1 MLAAKMAA
9 LRGLPMASH
18 IPETVSARDL
28 LRHCL
33 ATIAYRA
40 GKVVRDVPESFAK
53 YQPPEKARTPEQI
66 LTHIGDL
73 FDWALSM
80 AKGQGVWKDSQPLP
94 WAQEVVRFFATLK
107 RFDDF
112 LEGNEQLHASP
123 EKLFQGP
130 VADAL
135 NHVGQIAM
143 LRRMAGF
150 PIKGENYFK
159 ADIAAGRV
167 GPQQAPPKREFD

>member
-1 MLAAKMAA
+1 
-9 LRGLPMASH
+9 MASP
-18 IPETVSARDL
+18 IPQTVSARDL
-28 LRHCL
+28 LRHCV
-33 ATIAYRA
+33 ATIAYR
-40 GKVVRDVPESFAK
+40 GSKVLRDVPESFAK

-80 AKGQGVWKDSQPLP
+80 ARGQGVWHDSQPLP
-94 WAQEVVRFFATLK
+94 WAQEVERFFGSLK
-107 RFDDF
+107 RFDDY

-135 NHVGQIAM
+135 NHVGQLAL
-143 LRRMAGF
+143 LRRMAGI

-167 GPQQAPPKREFD
+167 GPQQPPPRREFD

>member
-1 MLAAKMAA
+1 V
-9 LRGLPMASH
+9 ASP

-33 ATIAYRA
+33 ATIAYRS
-40 GKVVRDVPESFAK
+40 GKVLRDVPESFAK
-53 YQPPEKARTPEQI
+53 FQPPEKARTPEKI
-66 LTHIGDL
+66 LAHLGDL

-80 AKGQGVWKDSQPLP
+80 AKGEGAWKDSQPLP
-94 WAQEVVRFFATLK
+94 WPKEVERFFATLK
-107 RFDDF
+107 RFDEY
-112 LEGNEQLHASP
+112 LEGNEALHASP

-143 LRRMAGF
+143 LRRMAGI
-150 PIKGENYFK
+150 PMKGENYFK

-167 GPQQAPPKREFD
+167 GPEQTPPKREFD

>member
-1 MLAAKMAA
+1 
-9 LRGLPMASH
+9 MASA

-40 GKVVRDVPESFAK
+40 GKVLRDVPESFAK
-53 YQPPEKARTPEQI
+53 FQPPEKARTPEQI
-66 LTHIGDL
+66 LAHLGDL

-80 AKGQGVWKDSQPLP
+80 AKGQGAWKDSQPLP
-94 WAQEVVRFFATLK
+94 WPEEVGRFFGTLK
-107 RFDDF
+107 RFDDY
-112 LEGNEQLHASP
+112 LEGNEPLHASP
-123 EKLFQGP
+123 ERLFQGP

-159 ADIAAGRV
+159 ADISAGRV
-167 GPQQAPPKREFD
+167 GLGQTPPKREFD

>member
-1 MLAAKMAA
+1 MAE
-9 LRGLPMASH
+9 P
-18 IPETVSARDL
+18 
-28 LRHCL
+28 
-33 ATIAYRA
+33 
-40 GKVVRDVPESFAK
+40 KVH
-53 YQPPEKARTPEQI
+53 
-66 LTHIGDL
+66 LGDL

-80 AKGQGVWKDSQPLP
+80 AKGQGVWHDSPPLP
-94 WAQEVVRFFATLK
+94 WAGEVDRFFATLK
-107 RFDDF
+107 RFDEY
-112 LEGNEQLHASP
+112 LEGNEALHASP

-150 PIKGENYFK
+150 PMKGENYFK

-167 GPQQAPPKREFD
+167 GPQQTLPKREF

>member
-1 MLAAKMAA
+1 
-9 LRGLPMASH
+9 MASP

-40 GKVVRDVPESFAK
+40 GKVLRDVPESFAK
-53 YQPPEKARTPEQI
+53 FQPPEKARTPEQI
-66 LTHIGDL
+66 LAHLGDL
-73 FDWALSM
+73 FEWALSM
-80 AKGQGVWKDSQPLP
+80 AKGQGAWKDSQPLP
-94 WAQEVVRFFATLK
+94 WAKEAERFFGTLK

-112 LEGNEQLHASP
+112 LEGNEALHASP

-143 LRRMAGF
+143 LRRLAGV
-150 PIKGENYFK
+150 PMKGENYFK

-167 GPQQAPPKREFD
+167 GPEQTPPKREFD

>member
-1 MLAAKMAA
+1 
-9 LRGLPMASH
+9 MASP
-18 IPETVSARDL
+18 IPETISARDL

-40 GKVVRDVPESFAK
+40 GKVVRDVPDSFAK

-66 LTHIGDL
+66 LAHLGDL

-80 AKGQGVWKDSQPLP
+80 AMGQGVWKDSQPLP
-94 WAQEVVRFFATLK
+94 WGQEVERCFGALK
-107 RFDDF
+107 RFDDY
-112 LEGNEQLHASP
+112 LEGNEALHASP

-167 GPQQAPPKREFD
+167 GPQQAAPKREFD

>member
-1 MLAAKMAA
+1 
-9 LRGLPMASH
+9 MASP

-40 GKVVRDVPESFAK
+40 GKAVRDVPASFPK

-66 LTHIGDL
+66 LAHIGDL

-80 AKGQGVWKDSQPLP
+80 AKGQGVGTDSQPLP
-94 WAQEVVRFFATLK
+94 WAQEVERFFATLK
-107 RFDDF
+107 RFDDY
-112 LEGNEQLHASP
+112 LEGNEALHASP
-123 EKLFQGP
+123 YKLFQGP

-135 NHVGQIAM
+135 NHVGQLAM

-159 ADIAAGRV
+159 ADIATGRV
-167 GPQQAPPKREFD
+167 GPQQAAPKREFD

>member
-1 MLAAKMAA
+1 
-9 LRGLPMASH
+9 MASP

-40 GKVVRDVPESFAK
+40 GKALRDVPETFAK
-53 YQPPEKARTPEQI
+53 FQPPEQARTPEQI
-66 LTHIGDL
+66 LSHMGDL
-73 FDWALSM
+73 QDWALAM
-80 AKGQGVWKDSQPLP
+80 ARGEAAWKDSQPLP
-94 WAQEVVRFFATLK
+94 WAREVERFFVSLK
-107 RFDDF
+107 EFDDF
-112 LEGNEQLHASP
+112 LAGDGQLHASP

-130 VADAL
+130 VADTL

-143 LRRMAGF
+143 LRRLAGV
-150 PIKGENYFK
+150 PMKGENYFK

-167 GPQQAPPKREFD
+167 GADQAPPRREFD

>member
-1 MLAAKMAA
+1 V
-9 LRGLPMASH
+9 ASP

-40 GKVVRDVPESFAK
+40 GKTLRDVPESFAK
-53 YQPPEKARTPEQI
+53 FQPPEKARTPEQI
-66 LTHIGDL
+66 LAHLGDL

-80 AKGQGVWKDSQPLP
+80 AKGQGEWHDSPPLP
-94 WAQEVVRFFATLK
+94 WAEEVDRFFATLK
-107 RFDDF
+107 RFDDY
-112 LEGNEQLHASP
+112 LEGNEALHASP

-167 GPQQAPPKREFD
+167 GRQQAPPKREFD

>member
-1 MLAAKMAA
+1 
-9 LRGLPMASH
+9 MASP
-18 IPETVSARDL
+18 IPETISARDL

-40 GKVVRDVPESFAK
+40 GKVVRDVPDSFAK

-66 LTHIGDL
+66 LAHLGDL

-80 AKGQGVWKDSQPLP
+80 AMGQGVWKDSQPLP
-94 WAQEVVRFFATLK
+94 WGQEVERFFGALK
-107 RFDDF
+107 RFDDY
-112 LEGNEQLHASP
+112 LAGNGALHASP

-167 GPQQAPPKREFD
+167 GPQQAAPKREFD